1 MNTTLTITFKTG
13 EAVAYPAGEWDDY
26 SYDGTAVRVKRGDVW
41 VGVYNF
47 DMIAFVELSA

>member
-1 MNTTLTITFKTG
+1 MNANLTITYKNG
-13 EAVAYPAGEWDDY
+13 ETIVYPAGEWDDY

>member
-1 MNTTLTITFKTG
+1 MYKTLTITFKSG
-13 EAVAYPAGEWDDY
+13 ETVAYPAGEWDDY

-47 DMIAFVELSA
+47 DMIAFVELTA